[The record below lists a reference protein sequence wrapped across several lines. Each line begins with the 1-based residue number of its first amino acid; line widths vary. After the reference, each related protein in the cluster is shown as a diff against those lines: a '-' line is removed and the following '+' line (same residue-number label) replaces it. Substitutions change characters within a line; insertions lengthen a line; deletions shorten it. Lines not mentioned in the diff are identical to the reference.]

1 MRIATKM
8 LPIGYNNSF
17 YNQLNNLKKCLI
29 KFNWY
34 NKIVDNI
41 LLNMYNI
48 IVQEKRRK
56 LWQIKI
62 LVQQLKY

>member
-1 MRIATKM
+1 MFRRGL
-8 LPIGYNNSF
+8 LPIRYNNGF
-17 YNQLNNLKKCLI
+17 YNKLNNLKKCLI

-34 NKIVDNI
+34 NKIVDNV
-41 LLNMYNI
+41 LFNMYNI

>member
-1 MRIATKM
+1 M

-17 YNQLNNLKKCLI
+17 YNQFNNLKKCLI

>member
-1 MRIATKM
+1 M
-8 LPIGYNNSF
+8 LPIGYNNGF
-17 YNQLNNLKKCLI
+17 YNQFNNLKNCLI

>member
-1 MRIATKM
+1 M
-8 LPIGYNNSF
+8 LPIGYNNGF
-17 YNQLNNLKKCLI
+17 YNQFNNLKNYLI

>member
-1 MRIATKM
+1 M
-8 LPIGYNNSF
+8 LPIGYNNGF
-17 YNQLNNLKKCLI
+17 YNQFNNLKKCLI

-41 LLNMYNI
+41 LLNMYNN